1 MNVNGHAADV
11 AGCRQYEENIRS
23 LAVAMFTEKEAIVT
37 VRGDLEAQT
46 IQGRITKLD
55 KERKRIKIEN
65 ADEYCWVD
73 FPDVA
78 GIEIVIDGSVASRPP
93 HRI

>member
-1 MNVNGHAADV
+1 MNKFAIDSTAD
-11 AGCRQYEENIRS
+11 RQYEENIRS
-23 LAVAMFTEKEAIVT
+23 LAVAMFTEKVAIVT
-37 VRGDLEAQT
+37 VRGDSEHQT

-65 ADEYCWVD
+65 AEEYCWVD

-78 GIEIVIDGSVASRPP
+78 GIELVLD
-93 HRI
+93 

>member
-1 MNVNGHAADV
+1 MDKISIE
-11 AGCRQYEENIRS
+11 CSTDRQHEENIRS
-23 LAVAMFTEKEAIVT
+23 LAVAMFTEKVAIVT
-37 VRGDLEAQT
+37 VKGDLEHQT

-65 ADEYCWVD
+65 AEEYCWVD

-78 GIEIVIDGSVASRPP
+78 GIELVLD
-93 HRI
+93 